1 MVLHSEIKLITSS
14 ITEKQFL
21 LHSPCS
27 TRKTARMSFREIRS
41 ILKTIILIQLDF
53 IERMKVLGYPRLI
66 SMDSFRTPNFE
77 LVADIL
83 YWLVRR
89 YDPSSDLLD
98 NISTEQH
105 RVDFLQNAAQIMGS
119 KAQIKLKTA
128 QLYRADGFAVREL
141 LKIADVLF
149 QSLRLVAIV

>member
-1 MVLHSEIKLITSS
+1 
-14 ITEKQFL
+14 
-21 LHSPCS
+21 
-27 TRKTARMSFREIRS
+27 MSFREIRS